1 MGEWTA
7 IVLAGRRP
15 GEDGF
20 AASHGVAAKAL
31 IPAGGEPML
40 GRVAR
45 TLLASPS
52 VGRIVVL
59 AQDAETLLTGE
70 LAWMAE
76 EPRIATAEA
85 GDGISASVAAVA
97 GTGAA
102 PYPVLVTTADHPLLT
117 PEMVEAF
124 IAGAVGA
131 DAAFAMVE
139 RKTVERVHPG
149 TRRTWL
155 KAADGHYSGANLFAL
170 HDARARGRG
179 IDFWARAEKDRKRT
193 LKLLSY
199 LGPGI
204 FLRAVTRTIS
214 LEAAAERAGRKAGI
228 RLKAV
233 PLPFAEA
240 AIDVDK
246 PADLELAER
255 ILAARAALTSRR
267 RRRRRRRRRTS
278 RRPLSRC
285 SSRAPSRPRRW
296 CWPARSRPGRR
307 SRRDRSTDR
316 NGPNTSPSSAP
327 ARRPPRRRGRR

>member
-20 AASHGVAAKAL
+20 AAAHGVTAKAL
-31 IPAGGEPML
+31 IRAGGEPML

-52 VGRIVVL
+52 IGRIVIL
-59 AQDAETLLTGE
+59 AQQAEALLEGD

-85 GDGISASVAAVA
+85 GDGISASVAALA
-97 GTGAA
+97 GTAAA
-102 PYPVLVTTADHPLLT
+102 PYPVLATTADHPLLT
-117 PEMVEAF
+117 SVMIEAF
-124 IAGAVGA
+124 IAAAAGA

-139 RKTVERVHPG
+139 RRTIERVHPD

-155 KAADGHYSGANLFAL
+155 KAADGHYSGANLFAFMTP
-170 HDARARGRG
+170 RSRSG
-179 IDFWARAEKDRKRT
+179 IEFWARAEKDRKRP
-193 LKLLSY
+193 LQLLSY
-199 LGPGI
+199 LGLGT

-214 LEAAAERAGRKAGI
+214 LESAAERAGRKAGI

-233 PLPFAEA
+233 SLPFAEA

-255 ILAARAALTSRR
+255 ILAARRSDSEL
-267 RRRRRRRRRTS
+267 
-278 RRPLSRC
+278 
-285 SSRAPSRPRRW
+285 PRLR
-296 CWPARSRPGRR
+296 
-307 SRRDRSTDR
+307 
-316 NGPNTSPSSAP
+316 
-327 ARRPPRRRGRR
+327 

>member
-1 MGEWTA
+1 MGKWTA

-20 AASHGVAAKAL
+20 AAAHGVAAKAL

-59 AQDAETLLTGE
+59 AQEAEALLAGE

-76 EPRIATAEA
+76 DPRIATMPA

-97 GTGAA
+97 GTSAA
-102 PYPVLVTTADHPLLT
+102 PYPVLVTTADHPLLQ
-117 PEMVEAF
+117 PHMVETF
-124 IAGAVGA
+124 IAEAEGA

-170 HDARARGRG
+170 MTPASRLGAA
-179 IDFWARAEKDRKRT
+179 FWARAEKDRKRT

-199 LGPGI
+199 LGPVI
-204 FLRAVTRTIS
+204 FLRALTRTIS
-214 LEAAAERAGRKAGI
+214 LEAAAERAGRKAGM

-233 PLPFAEA
+233 RLPFAEA

-255 ILAARAALTSRR
+255 ILAER
-267 RRRRRRRRRTS
+267 
-278 RRPLSRC
+278 
-285 SSRAPSRPRRW
+285 
-296 CWPARSRPGRR
+296 ARSPA
-307 SRRDRSTDR
+307 SAAAAA
-316 NGPNTSPSSAP
+316 SAP
-327 ARRPPRRRGRR
+327 ARRAATP